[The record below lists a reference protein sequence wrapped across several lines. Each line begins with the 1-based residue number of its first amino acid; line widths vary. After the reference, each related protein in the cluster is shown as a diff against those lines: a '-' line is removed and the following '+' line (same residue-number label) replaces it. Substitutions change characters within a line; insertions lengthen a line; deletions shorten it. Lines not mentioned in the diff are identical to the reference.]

1 MNALAEASANQP
13 RVGVALGAAISE
25 GPSHAYLLR
34 GPSGSGK
41 SRIARAF
48 AAEILASDSTDPEE
62 TRRRALQDP
71 SPHPDLIWPDGVS
84 FSPDGWMYVSAAQLS
99 EVPIF
104 NDGNALQKPP
114 YYIFRFRPIAPGR
127 LGH

>member
-1 MNALAEASANQP
+1 MTTVFEVRLRKLGTEVEHRA
-13 RVGVALGAAISE
+13 VGVIGA
-25 GPSHAYLLR
+25 GDRRYR
-34 GPSGSGK
+34 
-41 SRIARAF
+41 R
-48 AAEILASDSTDPEE
+48 LAT
-62 TRRRALQDP
+62 
-71 SPHPDLIWPDGVS
+71 HPDLIWPDGVS

-99 EVPIF
+99 EVPIY